1 MTKAT
6 FAQFL
11 QYLQDELSISR
22 ISIEQALQSLGKD
35 SHLLPIALWQYGVL
49 TLNQLD
55 QVYDWLADKRREVVD
70 VAWVIGRQQPS
81 TTL

>member
-11 QYLQDELSISR
+11 QYLQDELSISL
-22 ISIEQALQSLGKD
+22 ISIEQTLQVLGQD

-49 TLNQLD
+49 TLNQLG
-55 QVYDWLADKRREVVD
+55 QVYDWLADKRREVADVVWVD
-70 VAWVIGRQQPS
+70 AIAS
-81 TTL
+81 S

>member
-11 QYLQDELSISR
+11 QYLQDELSISH
-22 ISIEQALQSLGKD
+22 ISIEQTLQSLGQD

-49 TLNQLD
+49 TLNQLN
-55 QVYDWLADKRREVVD
+55 QVYDWLADKRREVAD
-70 VAWVIGRQQPS
+70 VAWVDAIAS
-81 TTL
+81 S

>member
-11 QYLQDELSISR
+11 QYLQDELSISH
-22 ISIEQALQSLGKD
+22 ISIAQTLQSLGLD

-49 TLNQLD
+49 TRNQLN
-55 QVYDWLADKRREVVD
+55 QVYDWLADKRREVAD
-70 VAWVIGRQQPS
+70 VAWVDAIAS
-81 TTL
+81 S